1 MKTKGKEF
9 VKIIDIWDSCAQKI
23 FQLQSI
29 SISAGT
35 TQFKIFWAYKKKNYK
50 VVYQSKVTQIIGYER
65 ELTREVHWF

>member
-9 VKIIDIWDSCAQKI
+9 VKIIDICDSCAQKI

-35 TQFKIFWAYKKKNYK
+35 TQFKIFLSLQKKK
-50 VVYQSKVTQIIGYER
+50 
-65 ELTREVHWF
+65 L

>member
-9 VKIIDIWDSCAQKI
+9 AKIIDIWDSCAQKI

-35 TQFKIFWAYKKKNYK
+35 TQFKIFWAYKKKTIKWYINQK
-50 VVYQSKVTQIIGYER
+50 LHSS
-65 ELTREVHWF
+65 